1 MWTISTTYVNYV
13 NFVSGVNYVNHANYV
28 NYTDLFSL
36 QFNVLTV
43 PEGGMK
49 NYWT

>member
-1 MWTISTTYVNYV
+1 MSPTNFNYV
-13 NFVSGVNYVNHANYV
+13 NFVSGVNYVNLVNYV
-28 NYTDLFSL
+28 KYTDLFSL

-49 NYWT
+49 NY